1 MYYGKNYRCR
11 KVNKNVNYCAI
22 SKINMK
28 PQENN
33 FAFIDSQ
40 NLNLGIQEMGWIL
53 DFKKFCIYLK
63 DKYKIKQAYLFIGYM
78 PGNEALYTYLQQA
91 GYIVVFKPVLEY
103 KKDGNV
109 YIKGNVDAE
118 LVLHT
123 MIQYNNF
130 NKALIVSGD
139 GDFHCLIEYLAN
151 NNKLFG
157 IIIPNSRKYSSL
169 LRKFRKYFIYL
180 DELENKLAK
189 NKKPV

>member
-1 MYYGKNYRCR
+1 
-11 KVNKNVNYCAI
+11 
-22 SKINMK
+22 MK

-33 FAFIDSQ
+33 YAFVDSQ
-40 NLNLGIQEMGWIL
+40 NLNLGVQEMGWYL
-53 DFKKFCIYLK
+53 DFEKFFVYLK
-63 DKYKIKQAYLFIGYM
+63 DKYKIKKVFLFIGYM

-103 KKDGNV
+103 KKGSEI

-123 MIQYNNF
+123 MVQYVNYD
-130 NKALIVSGD
+130 KALIISGD
-139 GDFHCLIEYLAN
+139 GDFYCLVEYLEN
-151 NNKLFG
+151 KNKLFG
-157 IIIPNSRKYSSL
+157 VVIPNSRKYSSL

-180 DELENKLAK
+180 DGLKKKLAK